1 MQNAD
6 KDFMMQAMRKEEQS
20 IGRALLVGCIL
31 GLVGLIGFAA
41 SMPHFGLRLLFI
53 GLLLAVAT
61 FVSGSFIGT
70 LFGMPRR
77 NNAEDSTNAYTLN
90 NSLVEIADWLTKII
104 VGLGLV
110 NLKQLPAELMSIG
123 EFVSHSI
130 GGKGLG
136 VNVFVNSIV
145 VYFGVLGI
153 YIGYNYMRLVL
164 SQKYK
169 KADDAMQSIINKLN
183 STNIELVSVKEVA
196 VQKELE
202 TKELKNIVQEK
213 EEQTKTLVNVI
224 NEPTFTVDHLQSI
237 AESSGIFKSAVNP
250 GLNVKVITDKM
261 IAKAT
266 EKTRLGLAIH
276 SNDPQ
281 KGQWGGKPANN
292 YRQLTA
298 KVDPK
303 LIPGLFRINLKVES
317 TDPDN
322 NPLQDDEIVL
332 FALHDTFG
340 DPPVRLVKVSN
351 GSAEL
356 SLISYG
362 SFTVGAIT
370 DKGNTELELDLAE
383 LPGVSPYFM
392 EH

>member
-1 MQNAD
+1 MI
-6 KDFMMQAMRKEEQS
+6 QAMRKEERS
-20 IGRALLVGCIL
+20 IGKVLLVGSIL

-53 GLLLAVAT
+53 GLLLSVAT

-110 NLKQLPAELMSIG
+110 NLKQLPGELMSIG

-169 KADDAMQSIINKLN
+169 KADDAMQEIINKLN
-183 STNIELVSVKEVA
+183 STKNELDSTKEVM

-224 NEPTFTVDHLQSI
+224 NEPTLTVDHLQSI

-250 GLNVKVITDKM
+250 GLNAKVVTDKM
-261 IAKAT
+261 ISNAV
-266 EKTRLGLAIH
+266 EKTRLGLATN

-281 KGQWGGKPANN
+281 KGQWGGKSANKN
-292 YRQLTA
+292 RQLTA
-298 KVDPK
+298 TVDPK
-303 LIPGLFRINLKVES
+303 LVPGLFRINLKVES

-332 FALHDTFG
+332 FVLHDTFG

-370 DKGNTELELDLAE
+370 DKGSTELELDLAE
-383 LPGVSPYFM
+383 LPGVSEYFIN
-392 EH
+392 H

>member
-6 KDFMMQAMRKEEQS
+6 NDFMMQAMRKEERS
-20 IGRALLVGCIL
+20 IGSALLVGCIL

-41 SMPHFGLRLLFI
+41 SVPLFGSRLLFI

-123 EFVSHSI
+123 EFVNRSI

-169 KADDAMQSIINKLN
+169 KADDAMQEIIKILN
-183 STNIELVSVKEVA
+183 STINELDSTKEVV

-202 TKELKNIVQEK
+202 TKDLKIENQIK
-213 EEQTKTLVNVI
+213 DEQKKILVNAF
-224 NEPTFTVDHLQSI
+224 NEATLTPDNIHPLTENT
-237 AESSGIFKSAVNP
+237 GIFKSAVNP
-250 GLNVKVITDKM
+250 AQNTRDYIDKM
-261 IAKAT
+261 LATAKART
-266 EKTRLGLAIH
+266 LQGKTIH
-276 SNDPQ
+276 KDDPQ
-281 KGQWGGKPANN
+281 KRQWGEKSTNN

-298 KVDPK
+298 TVDPK

-322 NPLQDDEIVL
+322 NPLQDEEIVL

-340 DPPVRLVKVSN
+340 DPPIRLVKVIN
-351 GSAEL
+351 GRAEL

-370 DKGNTELELDLAE
+370 DKGNTELELDLAD
-383 LPGVSPYFM
+383 LPGVSEYFIN
-392 EH
+392 H